1 MSIMVLGAIAG
12 LFIIVFAIAGSK
24 LAREMLILVGV
35 LMAAL
40 LVAIWYFFFY
50 R

>member
-12 LFIIVFAIAGSK
+12 IFILVFAIAGSK
-24 LAREMLILVGV
+24 LAREALVFVGG

-40 LVAIWYFFFY
+40 LVAIWYFYFY